1 MKQAIIV
8 NEKENSVEASLT
20 EDRRVYLAE
29 AEYTEEELEQFNAEK
44 DKWIVRCSG
53 SHQFLADSD
62 SGEDAVG
69 HYRNFFDLVPKKAV
83 FENGR
88 LVGLYLCTDGI
99 DYSGRGRY
107 NYYIDDWGYPGND
120 PFRFI
125 PRGAFVHVF
134 LFEDADSRNWKDWGL
149 LVRDPEKKY
158 TSYLDF

>member
-1 MKQAIIV
+1 MKHAKII
-8 NEKENSVEASLT
+8 NDKENSVEASLT
-20 EDRRVYLAE
+20 ADKTVYLAE

-44 DKWIVRCSG
+44 DKWIVRCMG

-69 HYRNFFDLVPKKAV
+69 HYRNFFDLVPEKAV
-83 FENGR
+83 FENGK

-107 NYYIDDWGYPGND
+107 NYYIDDWGYPGSD

-125 PRGAFVHVF
+125 PRGAYVHVF
-134 LFEDADSRNWKDWGL
+134 LFENAESGRWKDWSL
-149 LVRDPEKKY
+149 LVRDPEKEY

>member
-1 MKQAIIV
+1 MKHAMIV
-8 NEKENSVEASLT
+8 KEKENSVEASLT
-20 EDRRVYLAE
+20 ADKTVYLAE
-29 AEYTEEELEQFNAEK
+29 AEYTEKELEQFNAEK

-69 HYRNFFDLVPKKAV
+69 HYRNFFDLVPEKAV

>member
-1 MKQAIIV
+1 MKHAIIV

-20 EDRRVYLAE
+20 EDRKVYLAE

-44 DKWIVRCSG
+44 DKWIVRCLG

-69 HYRNFFDLVPKKAV
+69 HYRNFFDLVPEKAV

>member
-1 MKQAIIV
+1 MKHAMIV
-8 NEKENSVEASLT
+8 NDKENSVEASLT
-20 EDRRVYLAE
+20 GDRSVYLAE

-69 HYRNFFDLVPKKAV
+69 HYRNFFDLVPEKAV
-83 FENGR
+83 FENGK

-107 NYYIDDWGYPGND
+107 NYYIDDWGYPGNN

-149 LVRDPEKKY
+149 LVMDPEKKY

>member
-1 MKQAIIV
+1 M
-8 NEKENSVEASLT
+8 
-20 EDRRVYLAE
+20 LAE
-29 AEYTEEELEQFNAEK
+29 VVGVALVFRVLEL
-44 DKWIVRCSG
+44 G
-53 SHQFLADSD
+53 
-62 SGEDAVG
+62 
-69 HYRNFFDLVPKKAV
+69 
-83 FENGR
+83 

-107 NYYIDDWGYPGND
+107 NYYIDDWGYPGSD

>member
-1 MKQAIIV
+1 MKHAMIV
-8 NEKENSVEASLT
+8 KEKENSVEASLT
-20 EDRRVYLAE
+20 ADKTVYLAE

-44 DKWIVRCSG
+44 DKWIVRYSG

-69 HYRNFFDLVPKKAV
+69 HYRNFFDLVPEKAV

>member
-1 MKQAIIV
+1 MKHAMIV
-8 NEKENSVEASLT
+8 KEKENSVEASLT
-20 EDRRVYLAE
+20 ADKTVYLAE

-69 HYRNFFDLVPKKAV
+69 HYRNFFDLVPEKAV
-83 FENGR
+83 FENGK